1 MKASPRPGAVNR
13 SRGKAGVIA
22 GVLIGLLVGLALAVA
37 VAVYMS
43 RTSSQLSDKTRR
55 APERVGEQAPGQELP
70 DPNRHAQSV
79 KLPQTEPPVA
89 PAPPEQPAEPVAAP
103 APPAAPGESTDPN
116 NPQPGAAAGATP
128 TEPPPWSPPA
138 VPGTG
143 PSGTAALE
151 NPADKSTYVLQ
162 VGAFKG
168 QEDAESMKGK
178 LALIGFEARIQSAE
192 VNGVTFYRVRVGP
205 YGQLD
210 DINRARSRLA
220 ENGIEASVVRQ
231 R

>member
-1 MKASPRPGAVNR
+1 VNR
-13 SRGKAGVIA
+13 SRGKGGVIA

-43 RTSSQLSDKTRR
+43 RSSSQLSDKTRR
-55 APERVGEQAPGQELP
+55 APERVGETAPGQELP

-89 PAPPEQPAEPVAAP
+89 PEPPAQPAESAAAP
-103 APPAAPGESTDPN
+103 AQPVVQGESTDAN
-116 NPQPGAAAGATP
+116 SPQPGATAGAAP
-128 TEPPPWSPPA
+128 TEAPPPPA
-138 VPGTG
+138 VPGVG

-151 NPADKSTYVLQ
+151 NPVDKSTYVLQ